1 MLIVVVCVEVSE
13 ELLEVVAEGG
23 SKLFGGI
30 MDVVTRIQEVL
41 AVRPSDSG
49 LQPRLAPTHDITGVH
64 HHTDKVGKRN
74 FMVIEK
80 GHQGRFQILSSA
92 L

>member
-1 MLIVVVCVEVSE
+1 MKISE

-30 MDVVTRIQEVL
+30 MDVVARISINIQEVL
-41 AVRPSDSG
+41 AVLLSDSG
-49 LQPRLAPTHDITGVH
+49 LQPRLASSHYITGV
-64 HHTDKVGKRN
+64 
-74 FMVIEK
+74 
-80 GHQGRFQILSSA
+80 QILSSP

>member
-1 MLIVVVCVEVSE
+1 MKISE

-30 MDVVTRIQEVL
+30 VDVVARISINIQEVL

-49 LQPRLAPTHDITGVH
+49 LQSRLAPSHYITGVH
-64 HHTDKVGKRN
+64 HHTDHVGKWD
-74 FMVIEK
+74 FIVIEK
-80 GHQGRFQILSSA
+80 GHQGRFQILSSP